1 MEILVNRC
9 FGGYGLSDEVLELYK
24 SKKGIT
30 DDIYCWDIERDD
42 PVLIESVKEVGIEKS
57 ANWMAELEIVNVP
70 DDIEWTIEEY
80 DGKEWIAEK
89 HRTW

>member
-9 FGGYGLSDEVLELYK
+9 FGGFGLSNEALELYK

-30 DDIYCWDIERDD
+30 DDIYYGNIERND
-42 PVLIESVKEVGIEKS
+42 PALIESVKEIGIKKS
-57 ANWMAELEIVNVP
+57 GTWLSELEIVTIP

-80 DGKEWIAEK
+80 DGKEWVAEK